1 MERWDM
7 YSDGWERAND
17 GRLEQWKVM
26 EYGSRKASPD
36 LFKTV
41 QCK

>member
-26 EYGSRKASPD
+26 EYGKMGY
-36 LFKTV
+36 V
-41 QCK
+41 QRWVGES